1 MGQERELG
9 MTAQEF
15 ATVVQYFKDENKTVR
30 DLNKLFKQGTA
41 GQEKIS
47 GEYSV
52 SYLDAVVEL
61 ICRALG
67 KGEEIRNHYCTFR
80 SDLAKSTVYR
90 NACKYISGKDNDST
104 IFQNWNGYLQ
114 KNTLSITY
122 ETKLNQVL
130 KDILAFLEANYDS
143 TGQKLIEFL

>member
-15 ATVVQYFKDENKTVR
+15 AAVVRYFKDENKTVH
-30 DLNKLFKQGTA
+30 DLNELFKQGTA

-67 KGEEIRNHYCTFR
+67 KGEEIRDR
-80 SDLAKSTVYR
+80 KSV
-90 NACKYISGKDNDST
+90 
-104 IFQNWNGYLQ
+104 
-114 KNTLSITY
+114 
-122 ETKLNQVL
+122 V
-130 KDILAFLEANYDS
+130 
-143 TGQKLIEFL
+143 